1 MGLKDRVNILRH
13 AAHVMAKHVHILL
26 ALIRL
31 HSPGIGS
38 NQYHR
43 PMDKQMQ
50 LELTLVNEV
59 EIIYRNR
66 LREERPLVSTSAAT
80 YDILLPFFEQ
90 AMETYEVFYVVMLDR
105 GNRVKCVFK
114 ASQGGLHGTV
124 ADPKVIFAASLKCL
138 ASSIIVAHNHP
149 SGQLRPSEEDIR
161 LTRKLVDGARLLDLA
176 VLDHVIMTRNG
187 YYSFADNGML

>member
-1 MGLKDRVNILRH
+1 MK
-13 AAHVMAKHVHILL
+13 
-26 ALIRL
+26 
-31 HSPGIGS
+31 
-38 NQYHR
+38 
-43 PMDKQMQ
+43 
-50 LELTLVNEV
+50 LELSMVNEV

-66 LREERPLVSTSAAT
+66 LREERPVVATSASA
-80 YDILLPFFEQ
+80 YDILFPFFEQ
-90 AMETYEVFYVVMLDR
+90 AMETYEIFYVVMLDR

-124 ADPKVIFAASLKCL
+124 ADPKLIYAAALKCL

-161 LTRKLVDGARLLDLA
+161 LTRKLVEGGRLLDIA
-176 VLDHVIMTRNG
+176 VHDHVIMTRGG